1 MNEKSFKDNLKTDN
15 VIEDKLNVFPNIGV
29 NKQRLEV
36 EKIDKIIADVTDG
49 NFEKFEFDED
59 VYNALQSTTAQD
71 IRLILKACA
80 NTLGIDCAV
89 EPLQKLNKPR
99 MVALFFESF
108 GVYPEKNPII
118 DGGPV
123 EDDNDDDSI
132 DEEDFQAIFPNFTGA
147 VELDFAKVAN
157 FLPPQFRAIQS
168 VDELKKS
175 FTQKNSPE
183 GQDVRIFVE
192 GAIKAAGINCNFT
205 ELNAMRREE
214 YLPLFFHAIN
224 FTFTKKIDKPTPP
237 PTEKKVVTADIIN
250 LRFAHFDAIFNAAEK
265 ISAFDL
271 DFDIAGELKIFEDNP
286 VTVKDGFY
294 FNIPDGYEI
303 LRGLV
308 GIATLDGKIAAIGH
322 IEDGIVSGRILPHA
336 VFDWNKIHAEEF
348 ANRKRFLAV
357 LIPKDAENFF
367 AQPMSQSLAES
378 YNGKILTLEFTLN
391 YKALAV
397 TDRPLCID
405 FGTSNTT
412 CGTYDF
418 EKGGTPELVTFR
430 DVTSDE
436 IVDREILPTIVYVES
451 CRDGI
456 VNYKF
461 GYEAKK
467 EIMNAG
473 YDTKASVF
481 YEIKRWLNSL
491 DVVEEV
497 TDKNGN
503 YATVKR
509 GEILREYLLHVIK
522 AAEQQYQVKF
532 NTLHMTAPV
541 KLRNKFI
548 REMKK
553 ILPQYKIDEKGLDE
567 GVAIVYHYIAEKIK
581 TIGDAAGK
589 ILILDCGG
597 GTTDLASCNFSID
610 KSGDW
615 AVLNIET
622 DFENC
627 DSNFGGNNITYRIL
641 QMLKMKIAANIQRSE
656 NLTMQ
661 ELIPDDD
668 DNILSQIDFNYENK
682 NEIYKKFEDEYSRVE
697 ELIPTKFAECSFANE
712 RRKIKRNFYY
722 LWQIA
727 EAIKIEFFKSNL
739 VNVDFEED
747 KKIYVKNPAE
757 YYLSIRQG
765 GKLQKFDNPMDGVE
779 ITIREIVR
787 IILPDLYALLT
798 TLLRHYGDNELTT
811 YKFRLSGQSCK
822 IHKFR
827 DLFKEFVPGKLL
839 RMATERGKIKS
850 LKSADSVA
858 LKKYCIFGSIEY
870 VRDAQARGEHK
881 PLIRYKP
888 NRRIYEINIVVGGD
902 EKSLMSRTG
911 ELQIKKFPGSTK
923 VVEFWIRGVN
933 NHIERK
939 IHHHLDKSDNAKR
952 YSLEDVIKMM
962 ASETTFSETELT
974 DSIGEALQDVE
985 LPKYNDKIHGMMCV
999 AALES
1004 ADSYG
1009 FNVYQIYIE
1018 PDENIGK
1025 KYWIPNKRTFYSYE
1039 DENLQTF
1046 FNGDK

>member
-1 MNEKSFKDNLKTDN
+1 MNDKHFKDNLKMDN
-15 VIEDKLNVFPNIGV
+15 VAVDKVNVFPNIGA

-49 NFEKFEFDED
+49 NFDKMETDED
-59 VYNALQSTTAQD
+59 VYNALQNTTAQD

-99 MVALFFESF
+99 MIALFFESF

-118 DGGPV
+118 DNGQSGN
-123 EDDNDDDSI
+123 DNLQDPFN
-132 DEEDFQAIFPNFTGA
+132 EEDFEAVFPNFIGT

-157 FLPPQFRAIQS
+157 LLPPQFRAVKS
-168 VDELKKS
+168 VDELEKS
-175 FTQKNSPE
+175 LKNALE

-192 GAIKAAGINCNFT
+192 GAIKTAGINCNFT
-205 ELNAMRREE
+205 ELNAMRREN

-237 PTEKKVVTADIIN
+237 AEKKVVATDIIN
-250 LRFAHFDAIFNAAEK
+250 LRFAHFNAIFNAAEK

-322 IEDGIVSGRILPHA
+322 IEDGVVNGRILPHA

-357 LIPKDAENFF
+357 LIPKDAEKFF

-391 YKALAV
+391 YKALEV

-412 CGTYDF
+412 CGTYDLN
-418 EKGGTPELVTFR
+418 KGGVPELVTFR

-451 CRDGI
+451 CHDGI

-467 EIMNAG
+467 EIMDAG

-481 YEIKRWLNSL
+481 YEIKRWINSL

-503 YATVKR
+503 FATVKR

-548 REMKK
+548 REMSK
-553 ILPQYKIDEKGLDE
+553 ILPKYRIDEKGLDE

-581 TIGDAAGK
+581 TIGETNGK

-597 GTTDLASCNFSID
+597 GTTDLASCNYSID

-622 DFENC
+622 DFENG

-668 DNILSQIDFNYENK
+668 DYILSQIDFDYKNK
-682 NEIYKKFEDEYSRVE
+682 SEIYKKFEEEYSRVE
-697 ELIPTKFAECSFANE
+697 EMIPTKFAECSFANE
-712 RRKIKRNFYY
+712 RRRIKRNFYY

-747 KKIYVKNPAE
+747 KKIYVKNPDE
-757 YYLSIRQG
+757 YYLSIRQD

-798 TLLRHYGDNELTT
+798 TLLRQYGDNELTT

-822 IHKFR
+822 INKFR
-827 DLFKEFVPGKLL
+827 DLFKEFVPGKIM
-839 RMATERGKIKS
+839 RRATERGKINS

-870 VRDAQARGEHK
+870 VRDARALGLHK
-881 PLIRYKP
+881 PLISYKP
-888 NRRIYEINIVVGGD
+888 NRRIYEINIVVGD
-902 EKSLMSRTG
+902 KEKNLMGRTG
-911 ELQIKKFPGSTK
+911 ELQIKKFPGSTRDVK
-923 VVEFWIRGVN
+923 FWIRGVN
-933 NHIERK
+933 NHIERQIMHK
-939 IHHHLDKSDNAKR
+939 LDKTDNPKS
-952 YSLEDVIKMM
+952 YPLEDIIKMM
-962 ASETTFSETELT
+962 ARETTFSENELL
-974 DSIGEALQDVE
+974 DSIGEALRDVE
-985 LPKYNDKIHGMMCV
+985 PPTYNGKIHAVMCV

-1009 FNVYQIYIE
+1009 FNVYQVYVA
-1018 PDENIGK
+1018 PDETLGK
-1025 KYWIPNKRTFYSYE
+1025 KYLIPNKRTFYSYE
-1039 DENLQTF
+1039 DESLQTF